1 MQFLFY
7 LIFLPRCVTI
17 SILTLSN
24 MNVEIIRNVIL
35 AIGWPVL
42 FVFSIYIFKVGK
54 RAYSAVNGSLVGK
67 IIKVL
72 VYSML
77 VEMYS
82 LGIVSTVYLLN
93 NANGIYIVLPIFIV
107 WGFVFVWSINTIKKS
122 SDLANNITLQ
132 NN

>member
-1 MQFLFY
+1 
-7 LIFLPRCVTI
+7 
-17 SILTLSN
+17 